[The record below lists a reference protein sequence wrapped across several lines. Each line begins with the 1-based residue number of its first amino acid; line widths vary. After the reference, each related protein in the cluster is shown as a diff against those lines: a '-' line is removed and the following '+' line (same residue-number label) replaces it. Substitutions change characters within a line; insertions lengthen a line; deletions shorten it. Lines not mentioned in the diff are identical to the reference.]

1 MTQSKRTG
9 TFTRIIACEVFR
21 AALNYLKLEDRYP
34 GLRITYLPSRLHLK
48 PLELKEHLLREVKKA
63 RRRDDR
69 IICIYGDCFPEIGD
83 FCKQHGIMK
92 VRGVNCYEM
101 LLGSERF
108 KQLLDEVTGT
118 YFIEEGLIT
127 NFEDYCMR
135 PLELQDEEIR
145 RQCFQHYE
153 RLLYIRQPSDPDLLS
168 KASELAQFLGLSL
181 EVDDVDYSYLEEEL
195 LKLLGRDL

>member
-1 MTQSKRTG
+1 
-9 TFTRIIACEVFR
+9 
-21 AALNYLKLEDRYP
+21 
-34 GLRITYLPSRLHLK
+34 
-48 PLELKEHLLREVKKA
+48 
-63 RRRDDR
+63 
-69 IICIYGDCFPEIGD
+69 
-83 FCKQHGIMK
+83 MK

-108 KQLLDEVTGT
+108 KQLVDEVTGT